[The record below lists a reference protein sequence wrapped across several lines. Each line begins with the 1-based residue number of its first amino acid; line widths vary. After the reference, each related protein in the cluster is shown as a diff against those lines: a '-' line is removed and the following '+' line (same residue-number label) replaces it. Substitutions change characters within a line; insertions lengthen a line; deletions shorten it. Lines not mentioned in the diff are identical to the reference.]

1 MTEHEAVEAL
11 QTWPTF
17 KLDLADLHF
26 AADCVDSFS
35 VKLAARGQRGQI
47 LALFLLATSLA
58 LFQSVSF
65 IPSPSPLPAGRSR
78 WLFLLEPGLPQAS
91 SC

>member
-1 MTEHEAVEAL
+1 MRPTERLQRKVRKGFLTEHEAVEAL

-35 VKLAARGQRGQI
+35 VKLAAQGQHGHI
-47 LALFLLATSLA
+47 LTF
-58 LFQSVSF
+58 
-65 IPSPSPLPAGRSR
+65 
-78 WLFLLEPGLPQAS
+78 
-91 SC
+91 